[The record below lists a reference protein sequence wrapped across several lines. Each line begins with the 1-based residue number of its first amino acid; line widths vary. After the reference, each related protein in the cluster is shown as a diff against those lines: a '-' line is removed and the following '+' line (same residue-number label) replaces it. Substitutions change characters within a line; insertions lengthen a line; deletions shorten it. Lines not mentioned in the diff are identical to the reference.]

1 MNLQEIEKIL
11 EKYYNGETTL
21 DEEKQLRMFFAGS
34 EVPAQWK
41 HLAGFFSYVG
51 QEKEVKIE
59 SPEFERKFDATVGE
73 TRLSKIFDLRRPW
86 IYWMAGVA
94 ASVLIMVAIF
104 VKFDPFPGKISD
116 TYENPEVAYEQ
127 AKKVLLF
134 VSNQM
139 NKGTKNLHQI
149 DKFEKGLKDVQSIA
163 SFNNSLEGVNRI
175 GEMDKIKKLISN
187 N

>member
-104 VKFDPFPGKISD
+104 VKFDPLSGKIND
-116 TYENPEVAYEQ
+116 TYDNPEVAYVQ
-127 AKKVLLF
+127 AKKILMF
-134 VSNQM
+134 VSTQM
-139 NKGTKNLHQI
+139 NKGTKDLHQI
-149 DKFEKGLKDVQSIA
+149 DKFEKGLQDVQAIS
-163 SFNNSLEGVNRI
+163 SFNNSLEGVSRI
-175 GEMDKIKKLISN
+175 GEMDKIKQLISN